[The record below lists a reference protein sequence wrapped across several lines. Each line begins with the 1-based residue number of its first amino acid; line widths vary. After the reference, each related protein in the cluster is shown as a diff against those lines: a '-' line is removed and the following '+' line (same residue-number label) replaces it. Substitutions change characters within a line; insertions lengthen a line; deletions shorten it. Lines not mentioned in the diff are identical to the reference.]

1 MHNSTAH
8 AATVGTIKPA
18 LQSTDLIKAAAVSG
32 KTQSRKFDALAR
44 HPALKFLMV
53 MDGDPVAS
61 FNIEHYTDLP
71 KGDDKPKPDP
81 LGGRYANLT
90 LQAVEALLPKLES
103 LNDKGAGIFVA
114 RNQCGGHRNEKN
126 VSPIRGVHADMDD
139 VTTAQLAAVRSVL
152 EPSIIVESSLGRYQ
166 FYWQLSEG
174 EVLSKAETKAINQ
187 CLVVNHGADKAAVD
201 VSRLLRLPGFKHMKY
216 RDDGR
221 TPTVKVTYQGRTYTA
236 HEIRKAFPP
245 LQTSKASN
253 KARKTATHN
262 ARGVSIIALQPSQLN
277 AVATAIATQYPHLW
291 AGDWDRAVRSSGEIG
306 YPSQSEADL
315 ALTGHI
321 ARAFRKVG
329 VDESTLPDLVETV
342 FGSSPLG
349 QSSKWQGRHD
359 YRTRTISKAISSL
372 NAITV
377 HGTPGGLVLESHG
390 DVLTSKAFAKIAR
403 GEFIYIATRGR
414 WLRWDKNIWQ
424 LCEKEEQIAKAKE
437 VCALILSAASAQFAQ
452 DQERGKKLIQAA
464 VGAHMLPRI
473 IAMLKLAVSEPEMA
487 TTDRELDNDPYLLGV
502 QNGIVDLRT
511 GRHLFNRPDHLITR
525 YCNAAFDEDATCP
538 KWLRFLD
545 QVFESDTETIDAVQR
560 LLGCTL
566 LGLTDEEILVI
577 CYGHGSN
584 GKSVFSN
591 VVHWI
596 MGGYSTTASS
606 TVLISRRK
614 DDAGPRND
622 IAALA
627 GARYVSI
634 NELQAGD
641 RLDEQV
647 VKMLAGREPI
657 SARFLNQEFF
667 EFLPSFTPW
676 LRTNHKPIVTG
687 EDDGIWR
694 RLVLLRFGRKF
705 TDSEKNPHLEQELL
719 EEKDGILMWMI
730 DGAGQYL
737 RDGIR
742 MSPRMKAELA
752 TYRKDSDLL
761 GEYLADRTTPNPAAK
776 ANQITLYTDY
786 TDWGKECGVRP
797 LSKKSFTQR
806 LAERGFPE
814 GKSGSNR
821 FYAGLKLGASPT
833 PSSQGEVDHLD
844 RIVSVL
850 GNSSHEKFIEEKT
863 PNSTTSCP
871 TCPDGTV
878 FKEKADA

>member
-1 MHNSTAH
+1 
-8 AATVGTIKPA
+8 
-18 LQSTDLIKAAAVSG
+18 
-32 KTQSRKFDALAR
+32 
-44 HPALKFLMV
+44 
-53 MDGDPVAS
+53 
-61 FNIEHYTDLP
+61 
-71 KGDDKPKPDP
+71 
-81 LGGRYANLT
+81 
-90 LQAVEALLPKLES
+90 
-103 LNDKGAGIFVA
+103 
-114 RNQCGGHRNEKN
+114 
-126 VSPIRGVHADMDD
+126 
-139 VTTAQLAAVRSVL
+139 
-152 EPSIIVESSLGRYQ
+152 
-166 FYWQLSEG
+166 
-174 EVLSKAETKAINQ
+174 
-187 CLVVNHGADKAAVD
+187 
-201 VSRLLRLPGFKHMKY
+201 
-216 RDDGR
+216 
-221 TPTVKVTYQGRTYTA
+221 
-236 HEIRKAFPP
+236 
-245 LQTSKASN
+245 
-253 KARKTATHN
+253 
-262 ARGVSIIALQPSQLN
+262 
-277 AVATAIATQYPHLW
+277 
-291 AGDWDRAVRSSGEIG
+291 
-306 YPSQSEADL
+306 
-315 ALTGHI
+315 
-321 ARAFRKVG
+321 
-329 VDESTLPDLVETV
+329 
-342 FGSSPLG
+342 
-349 QSSKWQGRHD
+349 
-359 YRTRTISKAISSL
+359 
-372 NAITV
+372 
-377 HGTPGGLVLESHG
+377 
-390 DVLTSKAFAKIAR
+390 
-403 GEFIYIATRGR
+403 
-414 WLRWDKNIWQ
+414 
-424 LCEKEEQIAKAKE
+424 
-437 VCALILSAASAQFAQ
+437 
-452 DQERGKKLIQAA
+452 
-464 VGAHMLPRI
+464 
-473 IAMLKLAVSEPEMA
+473 
-487 TTDRELDNDPYLLGV
+487 
-502 QNGIVDLRT
+502 
-511 GRHLFNRPDHLITR
+511 
-525 YCNAAFDEDATCP
+525 
-538 KWLRFLD
+538 
-545 QVFESDTETIDAVQR
+545 
-560 LLGCTL
+560 
-566 LGLTDEEILVI
+566 VI

-667 EFLPSFTPW
+667 EFSPSFTPW

-863 PNSTTSCP
+863 PNITTSCP
-871 TCPDGTV
+871 TCPDAPV
-878 FKEKADA
+878 CKEKADA